1 MFSIFK
7 QKYFGLDDAGKTSMM
22 LSFMADRMPVD
33 YTPTALDT
41 FKVDISV
48 GEEELTLDITD
59 TAGQDEFES

>member
-22 LSFMADRMPVD
+22 LSFMADRIPVD

-41 FKVDISV
+41 FKVDVKV
-48 GEEELTLDITD
+48 GEEVLTLDITD
-59 TAGQDEFES
+59 TAGQDEFEK